1 MRICSAGLK
10 EHSYRGLC
18 WSRQRMLEEF
28 LNVHKNEKL
37 NKLRTIQPIRTKASS
52 SLDQRT
58 VKTAD
63 FYFLLWRTYLQMLSG
78 FLQSWGSKSPGS
90 FVGPPHACICRSCE
104 PCCRIPCIY
113 RGKKKT
119 LISQSVNNL
128 IREERF
134 HCNNLLSKTSL

>member
-1 MRICSAGLK
+1 
-10 EHSYRGLC
+10 
-18 WSRQRMLEEF
+18 MLEEF

-37 NKLRTIQPIRTKASS
+37 NKLRTIQPIRTKARS

-90 FVGPPHACICRSCE
+90 FV
-104 PCCRIPCIY
+104 
-113 RGKKKT
+113 
-119 LISQSVNNL
+119 
-128 IREERF
+128 
-134 HCNNLLSKTSL
+134 